1 MLKKGATNARVANS
15 KRLGRKSRDKSKH
28 VKELSLSKL
37 KHPSQT
43 RYLLREDSCVEN
55 RDRRGL
61 GAKQKKVVS
70 QAN

>member
-15 KRLGRKSRDKSKH
+15 KRLGRKSRDKSEH

-43 RYLLREDSCVEN
+43 RYLLREDSCVEIGN
-55 RDRRGL
+55 RRGL
-61 GAKQKKVVS
+61 GSKQKKVAS
-70 QAN
+70 KTR